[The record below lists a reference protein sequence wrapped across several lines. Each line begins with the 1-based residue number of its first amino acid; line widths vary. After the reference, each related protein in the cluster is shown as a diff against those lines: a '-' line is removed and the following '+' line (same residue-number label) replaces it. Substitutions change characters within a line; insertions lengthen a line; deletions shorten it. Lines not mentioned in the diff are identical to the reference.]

1 MTHRKRLI
9 QDPDMEKIEI
19 SMYLVNNLSLAQM
32 LSIENMV
39 RSGQLKK
46 IIEQEKREALQIDYQ
61 Q

>member
-1 MTHRKRLI
+1 MAHRKRLI

-19 SMYLVNNLSLAQM
+19 SIYLVNNLSLAQM

-39 RSGQLKK
+39 RSGQLRK